1 MNKSLKNYIN
11 YQYEVF
17 KFMCDDALY
26 IGRHIL
32 IDSNS
37 ILCDESID
45 TLSYDNLKLQ
55 RIRKKIKL
63 IVSILEKIYFI

>member
-1 MNKSLKNYIN
+1 
-11 YQYEVF
+11 
-17 KFMCDDALY
+17 MCDDALN

-45 TLSYDNLKLQ
+45 TLFYDNLKLQ

>member
-1 MNKSLKNYIN
+1 MNKDLKNYIN

-17 KFMCDDALY
+17 KFMCDDALN

-32 IDSNS
+32 TDSNN

-45 TLSYDNLKLQ
+45 TLSYDNVKLQ

>member
-1 MNKSLKNYIN
+1 MNKDVKNYIN

-17 KFMCDDALY
+17 KFICEDALN
-26 IGRHIL
+26 IGRCIL
-32 IDSNS
+32 IDSNN
-37 ILCDESID
+37 ILCDNSID